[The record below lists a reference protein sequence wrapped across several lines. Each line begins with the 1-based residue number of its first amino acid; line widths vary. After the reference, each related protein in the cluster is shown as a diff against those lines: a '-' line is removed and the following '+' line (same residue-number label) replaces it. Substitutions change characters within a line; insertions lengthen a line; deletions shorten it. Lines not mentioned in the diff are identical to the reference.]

1 MSEPSLSDLSSLCL
15 ACGLC
20 CSGTVFTHVTLDA
33 DDRVKLQQAGKE
45 LINDADR
52 INFPCQ
58 FLCGSTCSAYKERPK
73 TCAEYRC
80 ETLIAAQSGKI
91 GLDDAHQK
99 IASVVALNDKFIRTL
114 PEGIDVTTARQLI
127 GDDQTPPQID
137 HMQFQ
142 DLRLAFVALQAGIDR
157 HIRRVGEEVVLSMPT
172 ASED

>member
-1 MSEPSLSDLSSLCL
+1 MSEPSLSDLSCLCL

-20 CSGTVFTHVTLDA
+20 CSGTVFTHLKLDA
-33 DDRVKLQQAGKE
+33 DDSAKLQHAGKE
-45 LINDADR
+45 LTNDADR

-114 PEGIDVTTARQLI
+114 PEGIDVTTAQQFI
-127 GDDQTPPQID
+127 SEDQPPPQID

-142 DLRLAFVALQAGIDR
+142 ALRLAFVALQAGIDH
-157 HIRRVGEEVVLSMPT
+157 HIRREGEKVIFSMPT